1 MPEEIKEDV
10 KLAVDTADAVEGIAT
25 SQLGIGP
32 VPTLSEINSW
42 TSVYGR
48 LKDKVNTFYLCK
60 GRCTYDVCPD
70 RGEGISQFLTKGGEV
85 A

>member
-1 MPEEIKEDV
+1 MNRVNQYKKKMCQQELPILEFPEEIIDDV
-10 KLAVDTADAVEGIAT
+10 KLAADTVDAVEGIAT

-48 LKDKVNTFYLCK
+48 LKDKAC
-60 GRCTYDVCPD
+60 
-70 RGEGISQFLTKGGEV
+70 
-85 A
+85 

>member
-1 MPEEIKEDV
+1 MPEEIREDV
-10 KLAVDTADAVEGIAT
+10 KLAVDTVDAVEGIAT

-48 LKDKVNTFYLCK
+48 LKDKVILFIYVT
-60 GRCTYDVCPD
+60 
-70 RGEGISQFLTKGGEV
+70 
-85 A
+85 